1 MRLLMAIRSRD
12 FSVET
17 MYNSNSNK
25 VDDIR
30 ITHNNTSIGNRDNIN
45 RIVRTSSNP
54 SINAKC
60 VYHQVVR
67 RCPPTTY
74 NIY

>member
-30 ITHNNTSIGNRDNIN
+30 ITHNNMCIGNSNIN
-45 RIVRTSSNP
+45 RIVGVSSNP
-54 SINAKC
+54 SINAVMRITSGC
-60 VYHQVVR
+60 SWM
-67 RCPPTTY
+67 PTNY
-74 NIY
+74 I

>member
-17 MYNSNSNK
+17 MYNSNSNSNSNK
-25 VDDIR
+25 VDVIR
-30 ITHNNTSIGNRDNIN
+30 ITHNSNKGNIN
-45 RIVRTSSNP
+45 RIVRVSSNP

-60 VYHQVVR
+60 V
-67 RCPPTTY
+67 
-74 NIY
+74 

>member
-17 MYNSNSNK
+17 MYNSNSNSNK
-25 VDDIR
+25 VDVIR
-30 ITHNNTSIGNRDNIN
+30 ITHNSNKGNIN
-45 RIVRTSSNP
+45 RIVRVSSNP

-60 VYHQVVR
+60 V
-67 RCPPTTY
+67 
-74 NIY
+74 